1 MKAVYIQKTGGPAT
15 IIVGSLPVPKVRP
28 KSVLIKVIAAS
39 INYVDLFIRSG
50 IYQTDLPNP
59 YILGRDAIGQVVEI
73 GKDVIQFKV
82 GDCVWTNSMGYDG
95 RQGITSEYTLIPEER
110 LFLTPKN
117 ADSLKLIGA
126 VHSAATATI
135 VLQDIMELKPKQKL
149 LIEGAAGHVGSK
161 LVYLANEMGAEVVT
175 TASLKDFSR
184 LKQLSDAICFDYR
197 DKSLFKKLKSAY
209 PDGFDHIIDTSGEI
223 PLQFNC
229 DLLAP
234 KGVISLI
241 TAPKDS
247 QFDSRQFYM
256 NCQQMKG
263 FVISHASLKQ
273 LKKAGRILNDAFRQ
287 GQLLEEDMV
296 IKKFDEAAEAHDLM
310 EAKKENRKIILVP

>member
-95 RQGITSEYTLIPEER
+95 RQGITSEYALIPEER

-247 QFDSRQFYM
+247 QCY
-256 NCQQMKG
+256 
-263 FVISHASLKQ
+263 
-273 LKKAGRILNDAFRQ
+273 
-287 GQLLEEDMV
+287 
-296 IKKFDEAAEAHDLM
+296 
-310 EAKKENRKIILVP
+310 

>member
-1 MKAVYIQKTGGPAT
+1 
-15 IIVGSLPVPKVRP
+15 
-28 KSVLIKVIAAS
+28 
-39 INYVDLFIRSG
+39 
-50 IYQTDLPNP
+50 
-59 YILGRDAIGQVVEI
+59 
-73 GKDVIQFKV
+73 
-82 GDCVWTNSMGYDG
+82 
-95 RQGITSEYTLIPEER
+95 
-110 LFLTPKN
+110 
-117 ADSLKLIGA
+117 
-126 VHSAATATI
+126 
-135 VLQDIMELKPKQKL
+135 
-149 LIEGAAGHVGSK
+149 
-161 LVYLANEMGAEVVT
+161 MGAEVVT

-310 EAKKENRKIILVP
+310 ETKKENRKIILVP

>member
-95 RQGITSEYTLIPEER
+95 RQGITSEYALIPEER

-135 VLQDIMELKPKQKL
+135 VLQDIMELSQNKNSL
-149 LIEGAAGHVGSK
+149 LKEQ
-161 LVYLANEMGAEVVT
+161 LAMWEV
-175 TASLKDFSR
+175 SWF
-184 LKQLSDAICFDYR
+184 I
-197 DKSLFKKLKSAY
+197 
-209 PDGFDHIIDTSGEI
+209 
-223 PLQFNC
+223 
-229 DLLAP
+229 LL
-234 KGVISLI
+234 
-241 TAPKDS
+241 
-247 QFDSRQFYM
+247 
-256 NCQQMKG
+256 MKW
-263 FVISHASLKQ
+263 
-273 LKKAGRILNDAFRQ
+273 
-287 GQLLEEDMV
+287 GQ
-296 IKKFDEAAEAHDLM
+296 
-310 EAKKENRKIILVP
+310 RW